1 MADSLK
7 SKALRAVSWTFL
19 EAVGVRGTQFIV
31 GIVLAR
37 LLLPEQFGLIGMLTV
52 FMAVAQSLL
61 DSGFGAALIQKREVA
76 FVDTCSIF
84 YFNIVVGFV
93 AAGLLCLAAP
103 WIAAFYDQPILTPLT
118 RAMSA
123 IIVIN
128 SFGLVQN
135 TLLTKELN
143 FRAMTKIS
151 LIGSVLSGIAG
162 IAAAAAGLGVW
173 SLVVQQLSN
182 ASLHTLLLWL
192 VSPWRPAR
200 VFSRQSLR
208 GMFGFGSRVM
218 ASALLDTLFSQIYS
232 LTIGKLFSATHLG
245 YFTRAQKM
253 QELPTLTLSWT
264 VGRVTFPVFSS
275 IQDDR
280 ARVKRG
286 LRKVLTSLAFL
297 NFPVTVG
304 ILMTARPLVLVL
316 LTDKWAPCIPYLR
329 LLCFAGLLF
338 PMNWF
343 NMNVLYAIGRSDLC
357 FRLELIKKTLIVIN
371 IAIMWRWGIEALI
384 WGQVVVSILSY
395 GFNSYYNGVLIGYPI
410 WEQVRD
416 LAPYVVP
423 TVVMGVG
430 VYLVGHIPWSS
441 EWLLLL
447 VQMGTGVALCL
458 GSSRLLRLPE
468 FLEMWQTG
476 WRKLSSLRVS
486 AA

>member
-61 DSGFGAALIQKREVA
+61 DSGFGAALIQKRDVA

-84 YFNIVVGFV
+84 YFNIVIGFM

-103 WIAAFYDQPILTPLT
+103 WIAAFYHQPILTPLT

-123 IIVIN
+123 LVVIN

-135 TLLTKELN
+135 ALLTKELN
-143 FRAMTKIS
+143 FRAMTQIS
-151 LIGSVLSGIAG
+151 LIGSVLSGIIG
-162 IAAAAAGLGVW
+162 ISAAAAGLGVW
-173 SLVVQQLSN
+173 SLVIQQLSN
-182 ASLHTLLLWL
+182 TFLRTVLLWL
-192 VSPWRPAR
+192 VSPWRPAA
-200 VFSRQSLR
+200 VFSRKALQ

-218 ASALLDTLFSQIYS
+218 ATGLLETIFANIYW
-232 LTIGKLFSATHLG
+232 LTIGKLFSAADLG

-253 QELPTLTLSWT
+253 QEVPTLTLSWT

-275 IQDDR
+275 IQEDR

-286 LRKVLTSLAFL
+286 LKRVLTSLAFL
-297 NFPVTVG
+297 NFPITIG
-304 ILMTARPLVLVL
+304 ILVTARPLVLVL
-316 LTDKWAPCIPYLR
+316 LTDKWAPCVPYLR
-329 LLCFAGLLF
+329 LLCLAGLLF

-357 FRLELIKKTLIVIN
+357 FRLEVVKKTLIVIS

-384 WGQVVVSILSY
+384 WGQVVVSIVSY
-395 GFNSYYNGVLIGYPI
+395 GLNGYYNGVLIDYPV
-410 WEQVRD
+410 WEQARD
-416 LAPYVVP
+416 VVPYVIP
-423 TVVMGVG
+423 TVGMGLG
-430 VYLVGHIPWSS
+430 AYLVGLIPLSS
-441 EWLLLL
+441 DWLLLL
-447 VQMGTGVALCL
+447 LQMGTGVVLCL
-458 GSSRLLRLPE
+458 GFSRLLHLPV
-468 FLEMWQTG
+468 FLEMWEAGRQ
-476 WRKLSSLRVS
+476 RLSSLRVS
-486 AA
+486 VA

>member
-7 SKALRAVSWTFL
+7 SKTLHAVSWTFL
-19 EAVGVRGTQFIV
+19 EAAGVRGTQFIV

-37 LLLPEQFGLIGMLTV
+37 LLLPEQFGLIGMLAV

-61 DSGFGAALIQKREVA
+61 DSGFGAALIQKRDVA
-76 FVDTCSIF
+76 HVDTCSIF

-103 WIAAFYDQPILTPLT
+103 WIAAFYHQPILTPLT

-162 IAAAAAGLGVW
+162 IASAAAGLGVW

-182 ASLHTLLLWL
+182 TFLYTLLLWL
-192 VSPWRPAR
+192 ISPWRPAR
-200 VFSRQSLR
+200 VFSRKSLW

-218 ASALLDTLFSQIYS
+218 ASALLDSLFSHIYS
-232 LTIGKLFSATHLG
+232 LTIGKLFSARDLG

-253 QELPTLTLSWT
+253 HELPTLTLSWT

-275 IQDDR
+275 IQDDP

-286 LRKVLTSLAFL
+286 LRKVLTSLALL
-297 NFPVTVG
+297 NFPITVG
-304 ILMTARPLVLVL
+304 ILVTARPLVLVL

-329 LLCFAGLLF
+329 LLCLAGLLF

-343 NMNVLYAIGRSDLC
+343 NRNVLYAMGRSDLC
-357 FRLELIKKTLIVIN
+357 FRLELVKKIMILIN
-371 IAIMWRWGIEALI
+371 IAIMWRWGIEAMI

-395 GFNSYYNGVLIGYPI
+395 GLNSYYNGVLIDYPI

-423 TVVMGVG
+423 TVVMGLG

-441 EWLLLL
+441 DWLLLL
-447 VQMGTGVALCL
+447 IQMCTGIALCL

-468 FLEMWQTG
+468 FLEMWQAG
-476 WRKLSSLRVS
+476 RRKLSSLKVS
-486 AA
+486 AT

>member
-1 MADSLK
+1 MDDSLK
-7 SKALRAVSWTFL
+7 SKTLRAVSWTFF

-37 LLLPEQFGLIGMLTV
+37 LLVPEQFGLIGMLAV

-61 DSGFGAALIQKREVA
+61 DSGFGAALIQKRDVA
-76 FVDTCSIF
+76 HVDTCSIF

-103 WIAAFYDQPILTPLT
+103 WIAAFYHQPILTPLT

-128 SFGLVQN
+128 SFALVQN
-135 TLLTKELN
+135 TILTRELN
-143 FRAMTKIS
+143 FRAMTKVS
-151 LIGSVLSGIAG
+151 LIGSVLSGIVG
-162 IAAAAAGLGVW
+162 ISAAAAGFGVW

-182 ASLHTLLLWL
+182 AFVHTVLLWL
-192 VSPWRPAR
+192 VSPWRPAW
-200 VFSRQSLR
+200 VFSRKSLR

-218 ASALLDTLFSQIYS
+218 ASGLLNTIFANIYW
-232 LTIGKLFSATHLG
+232 LTIGKLFSAMDLG

-253 QELPTLTLSWT
+253 QELPTLTLSWM

-280 ARVKRG
+280 VRVKRG
-286 LRKVLTSLAFL
+286 LRKVLTSLAFVS
-297 NFPVTVG
+297 FPITVG
-304 ILMTARPLVLVL
+304 ILVTARPLVIVL
-316 LTDKWAPCIPYLR
+316 LTEKWAPCVPYLR
-329 LLCFAGLLF
+329 LLCLAGLLF

-343 NMNVLYAIGRSDLC
+343 NTNVLYAIGRSDLC
-357 FRLELIKKTLIVIN
+357 FRLEVIKKTLIVIS
-371 IAIMWRWGIEALI
+371 IAILWRWGIEALI

-416 LAPYVVP
+416 LMPYAVP
-423 TVVMGVG
+423 TVVMGLG
-430 VYLVGHIPWSS
+430 VYLIGHIPLPSD
-441 EWLLLL
+441 WLLLL
-447 VQMGTGVALCL
+447 IQMFTGVALCL
-458 GSSRLLRLPE
+458 GFARLLRLPE
-468 FLEMWQTG
+468 FLEMWQAG
-476 WRKLSSLRVS
+476 WRRLSSLKVS

>member
-7 SKALRAVSWTFL
+7 STTLRAVSWTFL

-61 DSGFGAALIQKREVA
+61 DSGFGAALIQKRDVTH
-76 FVDTCSIF
+76 VDTCSIF

-103 WIAAFYDQPILTPLT
+103 WIAAFYGQPILAPLT

-128 SFGLVQN
+128 SLALVQN
-135 TLLTKELN
+135 TILTKELN
-143 FRAMTKIS
+143 FRAMTKITLAGS
-151 LIGSVLSGIAG
+151 LLSGGVG
-162 IAAAAAGLGVW
+162 IASAVAGLGVW
-173 SLVVQQLSN
+173 SLVIQQLSN
-182 ASLHTLLLWL
+182 ASLRTLFLWL
-192 VSPWRPAR
+192 VSPWRPAWL
-200 VFSRQSLR
+200 FSRQSLR

-218 ASALLDTLFSQIYS
+218 ASGLLNTIFANIYW
-232 LTIGKLFSATHLG
+232 LIIGKLFSATDLG

-253 QELPTLTLSWT
+253 QELPAQTLSWM

-280 ARVKRG
+280 ARIKRG
-286 LRKVLTSLAFL
+286 LRRVLTSLAFVS
-297 NFPVTVG
+297 FPITIG
-304 ILMTARPLVLVL
+304 ILVTARPLVIVL
-316 LTDKWAPCIPYLR
+316 LTEKWAPCVPYLR
-329 LLCFAGLLF
+329 LLCLAGLLF

-343 NMNVLYAIGRSDLC
+343 NANVLFAIGRSDLC
-357 FRLELIKKTLIVIN
+357 FRLEVIKKALTVIS
-371 IAIMWRWGIEALI
+371 IAILWRWGIEALI
-384 WGQVVVSILSY
+384 WGQIVISILSY
-395 GFNSYYNGVLIGYPI
+395 GLNSYYNGVLIGYPT
-410 WEQVRD
+410 WEQARD
-416 LAPYVVP
+416 LAPYALP
-423 TVVMGVG
+423 TVVMGLG
-430 VYLVGHIPWSS
+430 VYLVGHIPLPS

-447 VQMGTGVALCL
+447 IQMLTGVVLCL
-458 GSSRLLRLPE
+458 GFARLLRLPE
-468 FLEMWQTG
+468 FLEMWHAG
-476 WRKLSSLRVS
+476 WRTLSTLKVS